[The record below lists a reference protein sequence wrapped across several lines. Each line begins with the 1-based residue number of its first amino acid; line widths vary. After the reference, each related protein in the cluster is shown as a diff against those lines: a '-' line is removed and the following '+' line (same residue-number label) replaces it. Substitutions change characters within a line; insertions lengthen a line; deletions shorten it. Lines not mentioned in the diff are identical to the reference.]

1 MLSGWT
7 DFAPLQLHL
16 KIGPVSRQITIHPQ
30 HRWTT
35 AALENA
41 AHISDPSRALAW
53 SEFKAEHLQQFYRVV
68 QSMFEFGAAKV
79 QACSELFRHKFYKGS
94 KMLLDLP
101 RAIQQQPKPSTA
113 TGTTTWGYLCKN
125 HPDPLQL
132 TFTPHHFCIDGRNG
146 NDPLS
151 GRQTGAHRAAPRFT
165 GAGILKYTMLIDIG
179 PAAGSNSDIWKT
191 ATKARAKTESV
202 TRVSRPKHP
211 SQEPHR
217 TKSVTAEHQERMQGN
232 HEREREGQQQRVG
245 HPSEAWRMIKEPG
258 EKQKVSNKESVT
270 PGRTKQTLKQTLN
283 NSTLNKT

>member
-101 RAIQQQPKPSTA
+101 RANQQQPKPSTA

-165 GAGILKYTMLIDIG
+165 GAGILKYTMLILIDIG

-191 ATKARAKTESV
+191 ATKARANTESV
-202 TRVSRPKHP
+202 TRVSRPKHRVRNP
-211 SQEPHR
+211 IGQSQSPLNTR
-217 TKSVTAEHQERMQGN
+217 RGC
-232 HEREREGQQQRVG
+232 RETMNGRE
-245 HPSEAWRMIKEPG
+245 
-258 EKQKVSNKESVT
+258 KVSNKESVT
-270 PGRTKQTLKQTLN
+270 PQKPGGWSRNPEKNRKSATKSRSLLEGQ
-283 NSTLNKT
+283 NKPNKP